1 MNLQLMATLSMVDR
15 LLLGLVL
22 LTAEEEIS
30 TIDKQKGHPKNQN
43 KQNENRMVFYIE
55 NNNIC
60 FLD

>member
-1 MNLQLMATLSMVDR
+1 MVDR

-30 TIDKQKGHPKNQN
+30 TIDKQKGRPKNQN